1 MNGQAPI
8 KVQTIQAVAPRGGPS
23 RLINP
28 LLICSVALMLALV
41 LIIGVVRLFHSLN
54 DGTISAWR
62 LLVLFANIFGCV
74 TLVCALYS
82 RGCQGARSGTFHR
95 GRAS

>member
-1 MNGQAPI
+1 
-8 KVQTIQAVAPRGGPS
+8 
-23 RLINP
+23 
-28 LLICSVALMLALV
+28 VALMLVFV

-82 RGCQGARSGTFHR
+82 RGCERSRPGTFHR